1 MDYLWTPW
9 RYHYIAGGMKDDRCV
24 FCVAAEARDD
34 PQNLIVFR
42 GRKNFVILNRYPY
55 TSGHVMVVPYAH
67 QATLTTSDPETL
79 TEMTALAKRL
89 EGALESLYHPD
100 GYNLGMNIG
109 RAAGAGIAGH
119 IHLHVLPRW
128 IGDTNFMTTTG
139 ETRVQPEELTTT
151 YQRLRSALNS
161 SVA

>member
-9 RYHYIAGGMKDDRCV
+9 RYQYIAEGVNDDRCI
-24 FCVAAEARDD
+24 FCAAVEGHNDAESLVILRA
-34 PQNLIVFR
+34 
-42 GRKNFVILNRYPY
+42 RKNFVILNRYPY

-67 QATLTTSDPETL
+67 QATLEASDPETL
-79 TEMTALAKRL
+79 AEMMALAKRV
-89 EGALESLYHPD
+89 EKALSNLYHPQ

-139 ETRVQPEELTTT
+139 ETRVQPEELATS
-151 YQRLRSALNS
+151 YERLRSALN
-161 SVA
+161 A